1 MKKLFI
7 YKLLIILIMSIVWAY
22 FYPKLPDLVPIHWW
36 PDWTADK
43 MWSKLI
49 NILSFPI
56 LNLAVTLL
64 FPILYKI
71 DPKRENYA
79 KFSNIWEIIQFSIIW
94 YFAYLYFV
102 IIYASLNNDANVAQF
117 MLVWIWVLFIILWNF
132 MWKIRQNYFVWIKL
146 PWTLANEEV
155 WNKTH
160 RFSWKLFVIW
170 WILILLNSFILFYP
184 FIVFLIIL
192 TFIIILPWIYS
203 YLIFKKHN

>member
-7 YKLLIILIMSIVWAY
+7 YKLLIVLLMTIVWAY

-49 NILSFPI
+49 NIISFPL

-71 DPKRENYA
+71 DPKKENYA

-94 YFAYLYFV
+94 YFAYVYFIV
-102 IIYASLNNDANVAQF
+102 IYASLNPDIKVTQF
-117 MLVWIWVLFIILWNF
+117 MLLWISVLFIILGNF

-170 WILILLNSFILFYP
+170 WILILLNSFFLFYS
-184 FIVFLIIL
+184 FVVFLIIL
-192 TFIIILPWIYS
+192 TVIIILPWIYS